1 MSFAQYLGVPAYFYP
16 GTSDYWERL
25 IAAGTRHVIVNP
37 SSGPGASEDPLYTA
51 QIEACQAAGINC
63 YGYLATTY
71 GAKSAVD
78 VNAEVDDWYAF
89 YPDINGIFFDE
100 VSTDEADILYY
111 QTARAYVIS
120 VAGPGF
126 GKVVLNFGTE
136 PDEIYM
142 SNADIC
148 VTFEDTYANYLN
160 YVAPTWGA
168 SYSPDKY
175 WHMVHT
181 CPLADM
187 PNCVTLTKNNRAG
200 VVFITS
206 DIMANPYDTMPVAA
220 YYTAEAAAVAVVV
233 SIPDPEEEE
242 EEAVTPVGTEP
253 VAYNHNAFRYGDKHN
268 LIEFN
273 RNGGVP
279 LLFTTLPPFVN
290 QNWVPAID
298 NYYDLG
304 SLAKRWRDIHIG
316 RNASIGQN
324 LNVYGY
330 ADVRGIL
337 TGRGGVKVG
346 TSLMPYTGTV
356 NVGGTGVG
364 ERFGAG
370 YFTSLDVT
378 NNVGAGTIGVT
389 GLSTLTGGLRT
400 GAAIQ
405 TSGAG
410 AHDIGSNANP
420 FKDLY
425 ITGNV
430 YKNGVAIGA
439 TPGYQHIYP
448 ELDNTYDIGSV
459 GLAKRWRNLVVAG
472 QSVLSLVLPAA
483 NNTYTIGNFSYR
495 FLEGWFSSIKASNL
509 IPADLNGTA
518 GSGTIGTSADW
529 WYDLFVRRVHAYD
542 IDASNN
548 LSGRYVYAN
557 ETIFSPAATFTN
569 LTVTGTLTYA
579 GATQPGAG
587 GSGAYPLNIVA
598 SSVSPQS
605 DGAGSIGSFFNRWGI
620 GYFTT
625 VNANNMGADTMTAA
639 LIENDRANINTLNV
653 AGTATVKDLI
663 VTGTL
668 TAPNMPS
675 SASPPAKIY
684 WQAYNMPINGR
695 NWYMGDYYM
704 RENYA
709 KESNNWFD
717 TLQIVLEGVSTLVGV
732 VTPGRTV
739 GFEIGGGPMSIGSGS
754 PIGNG
759 SVNEYYFSTAT
770 STSNTGTSR
779 FKRANS
785 GYVRRS
791 WKQFTQHGDSMHCSF
806 NYVIQINGFAEGG
819 AIPDTTPFMIV
830 HQEILA
836 NMSNPTRVPFIYEG
850 PLQNRTYP
858 IGVAVGNQLAR
869 DDGSWF
875 TRSLSGQVRMLPNMT
890 SNSFEFGTLPV
901 MGIEMI
907 WFIESG
913 SKPSYGDVFELN
925 ATCVLP
931 LRTSAPC
938 TFSIVP
944 SEPQQS
950 LGGTTLFWDP
960 LTSGRTF

>member
-37 SSGPGASEDPLYTA
+37 SSGPGGAEDPLYTA
-51 QIEACQAAGINC
+51 QIAACQAAGIYC
-63 YGYLATTY
+63 YGYVATTY

-78 VNAEVDDWYAF
+78 LNAEVDDWYDF

-111 QTARAYVIS
+111 QTARTYVIS
-120 VAGPGF
+120 VATPGY

-148 VTFEDTYANYLN
+148 VTFEDTYANYLT
-160 YVAPTWGA
+160 YEPPTWGA
-168 SYSPDKY
+168 SYTPDKF

-187 PNCVTLTKNNRAG
+187 PTCVTLTKNNRAG

-220 YYTAEAAAVAVVV
+220 YYTAEAAAVAVV
-233 SIPDPEEEE
+233 PYTPEPEPVE
-242 EEAVTPVGTEP
+242 EEAETPVGTEP

-290 QNWVPAID
+290 QNWLPAID

-337 TGRGGVKVG
+337 TGRGGIEVG

-405 TSGAG
+405 TSGVG
-410 AHDIGSNANP
+410 AHDIGTNGNP

-495 FLEGWFSSIKASNL
+495 YMEGWFTNIKATNI

-518 GSGTIGTSADW
+518 GSGTIGTAVDW

-542 IDASNN
+542 INASNELSGYNINATNN
-548 LSGRYVYAN
+548 LSSPNA
-557 ETIFSPAATFTN
+557 TITN

-579 GATQPGAG
+579 GAVQPGAG
-587 GSGAYPLNIVA
+587 SSGAYPTNIVA
-598 SSVSPQS
+598 NSINPY
-605 DGAGSIGSFFNRWGI
+605 ANYNGSIGSYGLRWLFGWFYTLVSNHAEI
-620 GYFTT
+620 ARLTSTHITT
-625 VNANNMGADTMTAA
+625 DHIQTQTAS
-639 LIENDRANINTLNV
+639 V
-653 AGTATVKDLI
+653 SGTATVKDLV

-695 NWYMGDYYM
+695 NWYMGDYYT
-704 RENYA
+704 RENYG
-709 KESNNWFD
+709 KEANNWFD
-717 TLQIVLEGVSTLVGV
+717 TVQIVLEHVSTVASGFS
-732 VTPGRTV
+732 PGMFAGANV
-739 GFEIGGGPMSIGSGS
+739 GGGAMSIGAGS

-759 SVNEYYFSTAT
+759 TVNEYYFTVAN

-791 WKQFTQHGDSMHCSF
+791 WKQFTQHGDSMHCTF
-806 NYVIQINGFAEGG
+806 NYVIQINGFVEGG
-819 AIPDTTPFMIV
+819 NIPDTTPFMIV

-836 NMSNPTRVPFIYEG
+836 QMSNPTRVPFIYEG

-858 IGVAVGNQLAR
+858 IGVATGNQLAR

-890 SNSFEFGTLPV
+890 SNQFEYGTLPV
-901 MGIEMI
+901 MGVEMI

-925 ATCVLP
+925 ATCILP
-931 LRTSAPC
+931 LRT
-938 TFSIVP
+938 
-944 SEPQQS
+944 
-950 LGGTTLFWDP
+950 
-960 LTSGRTF
+960 